1 MRSFKEHVTWVKRKS
16 ASLFQAGSA
25 RSTHPPPATRHPP
38 PATRH
43 PRDIAR
49 RTPPKGPPEQAG
61 NSLLPGL
68 SSRASDGI
76 EPAFSAW
83 EGAVAPS
90 GDLVFRVFGL
100 VSYRFGSAVCAR
112 MGPGLTGCCGTNVAR
127 LTRRAMAGHR
137 CPRVAACRLGVRC
150 RRQGSWRRGGV
161 LLRWR

>member
-68 SSRASDGI
+68 SSRASDGNRTRVLGLGRGCRTLRRPGVSRVRAAQTAFWFDRVL
-76 EPAFSAW
+76 PA
-83 EGAVAPS
+83 G
-90 GDLVFRVFGL
+90 
-100 VSYRFGSAVCAR
+100 
-112 MGPGLTGCCGTNVAR
+112 TGFDRLLWHECGTTPEPIESLASLWPLR
-127 LTRRAMAGHR
+127 LTHLCHR
-137 CPRVAACRLGVRC
+137 SCV
-150 RRQGSWRRGGV
+150 
-161 LLRWR
+161 

>member
-38 PATRH
+38 PATRAISREGRRQRVL
-43 PRDIAR
+43 PNKPEIASYQGFLR
-49 RTPPKGPPEQAG
+49 E
-61 NSLLPGL
+61 
-68 SSRASDGI
+68 RATGI